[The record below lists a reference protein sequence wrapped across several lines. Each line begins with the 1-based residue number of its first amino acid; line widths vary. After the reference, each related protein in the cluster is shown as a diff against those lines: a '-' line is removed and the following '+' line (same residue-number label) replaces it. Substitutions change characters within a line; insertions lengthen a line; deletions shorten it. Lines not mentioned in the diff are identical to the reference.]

1 MKERIQEIKN
11 EFNDK
16 YNAVSSLD
24 ELEELR
30 LLMLGKKGK
39 ITDLMVAF
47 REIPNEEKRE
57 VGKMVNELKS
67 LIETG
72 IEEKKLEL
80 KNAEINNKIASEAK
94 IDITLPVDLGI
105 GSLHPRTIIQQELED
120 IFKSM
125 GFVEKPKPLND
136 TSMIKVY
143 IDKNDSKNYWRKI
156 STFKI

>member
-125 GFVEKPKPLND
+125 GFVVEDGKEIVSFSYNNKQDILFQN
-136 TSMIKVY
+136 
-143 IDKNDSKNYWRKI
+143 
-156 STFKI
+156 